1 MAKFCSKCGKE
12 LKTNEKCNCGVK
24 ETEKKSAKK
33 KEEVV
38 VDSTISTQIF
48 QTCVEVMKGIF
59 TKPIDTIKKYAV
71 SENFTFGMIMILI
84 NSIITGLFVFLL
96 GKELMEVLNEYMGMF
111 SYGMSVKELEVSFSL
126 VIQIAVYMLV
136 GFLATGGMLYLLAG
150 PVLKTEIGWKK
161 IFALIGICSVLTSI
175 TTLVVIV
182 FMYMSMTLAMILL
195 VLAGILYLTHLYH
208 GFMEISSI
216 DSNRLGYVF
225 VSSVAVASFF
235 VLYIMPKIFS

>member
-1 MAKFCSKCGKE
+1 
-12 LKTNEKCNCGVK
+12 
-24 ETEKKSAKK
+24 
-33 KEEVV
+33 
-38 VDSTISTQIF
+38 
-48 QTCVEVMKGIF
+48 
-59 TKPIDTIKKYAV
+59 
-71 SENFTFGMIMILI
+71 
-84 NSIITGLFVFLL
+84 
-96 GKELMEVLNEYMGMF
+96 
-111 SYGMSVKELEVSFSL
+111 
-126 VIQIAVYMLV
+126 
-136 GFLATGGMLYLLAG
+136 
-150 PVLKTEIGWKK
+150 
-161 IFALIGICSVLTSI
+161 I